1 VKHDAVALIEAKY
14 RIHMSFPEEM
24 VTKKAAE
31 FRWFF
36 HEYKDCKLYLGA
48 AGFSVDKK
56 AVNEARRLGVE
67 LLKQDGDAVKIVGIP
82 LKAY

>member
-1 VKHDAVALIEAKY
+1 
-14 RIHMSFPEEM
+14 M
-24 VTKKAAE
+24 VTKKATK

-36 HEYKDCKLYLGA
+36 PKYKDYKLYLGA

-56 AVNEARRLGVE
+56 AVDEARRLGVG